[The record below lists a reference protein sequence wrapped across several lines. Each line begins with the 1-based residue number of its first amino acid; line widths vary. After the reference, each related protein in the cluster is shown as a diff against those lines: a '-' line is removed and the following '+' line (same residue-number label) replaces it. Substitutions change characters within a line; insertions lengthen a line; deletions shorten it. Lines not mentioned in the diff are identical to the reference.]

1 MSNYTNSPLVGYTR
15 LVNKHSGQ
23 RTHCIDRITPHCVVG
38 QVTAARLGDIFS
50 GTRDVSSNY
59 GIALDGTV
67 GLYVE
72 EKNRSWCSSSNA
84 NDQRAITIECASD
97 PKPPYAFK
105 PVVYET
111 LIKLCIDICKRNGKK
126 KLLWFGDKPKSLN
139 YSPKSDEMVLTVH
152 RWFANKSCPGDWLY
166 ARMGDLA
173 QKVTSALSASSGE
186 PVNTPTA
193 SVRVKT
199 YSLKTDKNKKLSAHF
214 VVEEFA
220 SRDGADEVKIDTKL
234 VDYLEKIRTHFNKP
248 TTINSGYRTPE
259 HNAKVGGVK
268 DSYHVKGMAADI
280 CVQGA
285 KSKDVALYAES
296 LKIGGIGWYE
306 KQNFVHIDTRSGSV
320 RWKDDGNNV
329 VKTFSTVTPAQSP
342 STKCP
347 YTEPKTD
354 IQFGSNGNGVKWVQ
368 WYLNKAGEKLSVDG
382 EFGALTKAAVLRFQK
397 KQKLAVDGVV
407 GAKTRATL
415 KKAVK

>member
-1 MSNYTNSPLVGYTR
+1 MSNYTNSPLVGYTG

-38 QVTAARLGDIFS
+38 QVTAARLGDIFY

-67 GLYVE
+67 GLYVD

-126 KLLWFGDKPKSLN
+126 KLLWFGDKSKSLN

-152 RWFANKSCPGDWLY
+152 RWFANKSCPGDWMY

-199 YSLKTDKNKKLSAHF
+199 YSLKTDKNKKLSTHF
-214 VVEEFA
+214 VVKEFA

-234 VDYLEKIRTHFNKP
+234 VDCLEKIRTHFNKP

-280 CVQGA
+280 CVQGV

-320 RWKDDGNNV
+320 RWKDNGNNV

-397 KQKLAVDGVV
+397 KQKLLVDGIV
-407 GAKTRATL
+407 GAKTRAAL
-415 KKAVK
+415 KKLVK

>member
-50 GTRDVSSNY
+50 GTREVSSNY

-67 GLYVE
+67 GLYVA

-105 PVVYET
+105 QVVYET

-126 KLLWFGDKPKSLN
+126 KLLWFGDKAKTLN
-139 YSPKSDEMVLTVH
+139 YSPKPDEMVLTVH

-166 ARMGDLA
+166 SRMGDLA
-173 QKVTSALSASSGE
+173 DKVTAALSASSGE

-397 KQKLAVDGVV
+397 KQKLLVDGIV
-407 GAKTRATL
+407 GARTRAAL

>member
-50 GTRDVSSNY
+50 GTREVSSNY

-126 KLLWFGDKPKSLN
+126 KLLWFGDKAKTLN
-139 YSPKSDEMVLTVH
+139 YSPKPDEMVLTVH

-166 ARMGDLA
+166 SRMGDLA
-173 QKVTSALSASSGE
+173 DKVTAALSASSGE

-397 KQKLAVDGVV
+397 KQKLLVDGIV
-407 GAKTRATL
+407 GARTRAAL